1 MEAAKT
7 MERYEKPAMKFVSLR
22 SEEAV
27 ANTCWGYHGTGTLL
41 YCDIPG
47 EGYCS
52 FQIGGGSCTLN
63 LVNVIYYDSEQKASP
78 ATSEQ
83 LAILDSI
90 LRNSGGES
98 GNPYKGEG
106 STVIPDHPGEWS

>member
-1 MEAAKT
+1 
-7 MERYEKPAMKFVSLR
+7 MERYEKPAMKFISLR

-27 ANTCWGYHGTGTLL
+27 ANTCWGYHGTETLL

-52 FQIGGGSCTLN
+52 FQIEAGPCALN
-63 LVNVIYYDSEQKASP
+63 LINVTYYDSEKNPTP

-83 LAILDSI
+83 FEILYSI
-90 LRNSGGES
+90 LKKSGGES